1 MTHLLIATDNYP
13 PRWDGIS
20 RFLTEVLP
28 RIDDFHITVICPDYG
43 EYEVADAKH
52 IKLSTTDMTFGDY
65 HFANPNLSC
74 IKDQVRQADI
84 VFGQSI
90 GTIGSVA
97 GHYAR
102 KTNTPLIH
110 YTHTIEWQLVPK
122 ATEHNLLKRL
132 GQTCTRRY
140 AQWYY
145 NRCDKLI
152 TPSRNI
158 SETLHYE
165 GIQTKTAI
173 APLGVDHD
181 VFKPREDHEET
192 RLIASIRRKYLDDA
206 DHTLIGYHGR
216 LAREKDL
223 MTLLR
228 ALKRLRKQRDDFSV
242 LIIGD
247 GLDDI
252 RTKFEQDP
260 ACHTLPAQENIE
272 AYVAAFDIFVT
283 PTLTETTSLSTAE
296 AMACGNAVIATPAGY
311 IEDYINHGENGLLF
325 DKQDNYMLSEYL
337 RDLLDDKDKRIRL
350 GRDANLT
357 AKEIFQWNTTA
368 TRIQD
373 ILKDHLS
380 EDEP

>member
-1 MTHLLIATDNYP
+1 MTRLLIATDNYP

-20 RFLTEVLP
+20 RFLTEVIP
-28 RIDDFHITVICPDYG
+28 RLKDFHITVICPEYG
-43 EYEVADAKH
+43 EYEVANAEH
-52 IKLSTTDMTFGDY
+52 IKLKTTDMTFGDY
-65 HFANPNLSC
+65 QFAHPNLSL
-74 IKDQVRQADI
+74 IKDQVQQADI

-102 KTNTPLIH
+102 RTNTALIH

-122 ATEHNLLKRL
+122 ATEQNLLRRL
-132 GQTCTRRY
+132 SQAGTRKY

-165 GIQTKTAI
+165 GIQTRTAI

-181 VFKPREDHEET
+181 AFKPRRDHRET
-192 RLIASIRRKYLDDA
+192 RLIRSIRRKYLDND
-206 DHTLIGYHGR
+206 DHSLIGYHGR

-228 ALKRLRKQRDDFSV
+228 AVKRLRKQRDDFTV

-252 RTKFEQDP
+252 RAKFDQDP

-296 AMACGNAVIATPAGY
+296 AMACGNAVVATPAGY

-337 RDLLDDKDKRIRL
+337 KDLLDDKEKQQRL
-350 GRDANLT
+350 GENANHT
-357 AKEIFQWNTTA
+357 AKEIFQWDTTA
-368 TRIQD
+368 TKIQD
-373 ILKDHLS
+373 IL
-380 EDEP
+380 DEPAQ

>member
-1 MTHLLIATDNYP
+1 MTRLLIATDNYP

-20 RFLTEVLP
+20 RFLSEVIP
-28 RIDDFHITVICPDYG
+28 RLDDFHPTVICPDYG
-43 EYEVADAKH
+43 EHEVDNAEH
-52 IKLSTTDMTFGDY
+52 IKLATTDMTFGDY
-65 HFANPNLSC
+65 QFAHPEFSL
-74 IKDQVRQADI
+74 IKDQVKQSDI

-102 KTNTPLIH
+102 KTNTPLTH

-122 ATEHNLLKRL
+122 ATEQNLLKRL
-132 GQTCTRRY
+132 SQAMTRKY
-140 AQWYY
+140 AKWYY
-145 NRCDKLI
+145 NRCDKLV

-165 GIQTKTAI
+165 GIQTKTYV
-173 APLGVDHD
+173 APLGVNHEA
-181 VFKPREDHEET
+181 FKPRADHEET
-192 RLIASIRRKYLDDA
+192 RLIESIRRKYLDEE

-228 ALKRLRKQRDDFSV
+228 AVKRLRKRRDDFSV

-247 GLDDI
+247 GLQSI
-252 RTKFEQDP
+252 RSTFEQDP
-260 ACHTLPAQENIE
+260 ACHTLPAQENVE
-272 AYVAAFDIFVT
+272 DYVAAFDIFVT
-283 PTLTETTSLSTAE
+283 STLTETTSLSTAE

-311 IEDYINHGENGLLF
+311 IKDYIDHADNGLLF

-337 RDLLDDKDKRIRL
+337 STLLDDPEERQRL
-350 GRDANLT
+350 GSNAHET
-357 AKEIFQWNTTA
+357 ATDIFQWEKTA
-368 TRIQD
+368 TKIQA
-373 ILKDHLS
+373 ILNDYA
-380 EDEP
+380 